1 MKSFMNL
8 DVIFFIGPQGSGK
21 GTQAKLLAE
30 KLDFFYWEMGAIF
43 REIASHDDDLGKR
56 ISGMINQGIYIDDE
70 TTLAIV
76 KEKMATVPQ
85 DKGIIFD
92 GLPRRVSQ
100 AEYLLPF
107 LISTGKE
114 KLMTIF
120 LDVPH
125 DDSVKRLLHRAEI
138 EGRKDDT
145 KESIE
150 RRLLQYTSETVPV
163 LDYLRSHTN
172 FTVIDGRPPIP
183 AVTEEI
189 DKIFG
194 FAS

>member
-1 MKSFMNL
+1 
-8 DVIFFIGPQGSGK
+8 
-21 GTQAKLLAE
+21 
-30 KLDFFYWEMGAIF
+30 
-43 REIASHDDDLGKR
+43 
-56 ISGMINQGIYIDDE
+56 MINQGIYIDDE